1 MIDFSMGVGWMIGM
15 RFLTARQKSHISF
28 ITIMAIVGVTIG
40 VSALLIIT
48 GISSGFLEAFKEKV
62 LGVNAHVIV
71 LKVGETFHEYR
82 DVTKTASREEG
93 VSAAA
98 PFIITEMMIAK
109 GKSISGILIKGINP
123 EDAAK
128 ILDLP
133 KNIVKGSLDSLA
145 YAPLPGSSNGKP
157 SAGDDVDILDILD
170 DESAAH
176 AGAEEKNAAVQ
187 PPAQGNGEKEEAA
200 EEDPGTTA
208 ILDEESGDGETP
220 PGKKENGE
228 GEKGPAAADR
238 LPGMIIGQTLAENLG
253 AKIGD
258 TVLVISPLTGLDTS
272 FTDGRF
278 DTSISAEFKVTGIF
292 YCGFDEYDSR
302 LVFVNLYHAQRL
314 FNFGDSVTGIEMKV
328 DDIDRAKEIAASLD
342 RHLTGGLYRI
352 IDWEELNHPLFT
364 ALLVQKIAL
373 TVVLMLSVLMAS
385 LNIISM
391 LILFIMNKKR
401 DISILKSMG
410 ATRRQITSIF
420 MIVGC
425 ATGIIGL
432 ILGSGLGVGICK
444 ILTAYGWPLDPKVYL
459 IDHLPLKLSLSD
471 YIICVTATMLICII
485 FTVIPSMKAASLEPV
500 EGIKYE

>member
-1 MIDFSMGVGWMIGM
+1 MSVSWMIGM

-28 ITIMAIVGVTIG
+28 ITIMAVMGVTIG

-82 DVTKTASREEG
+82 DVTKAASREPG

-98 PFIITEMMIAK
+98 PFIITEMMIARE
-109 GKSISGILIKGINP
+109 KSISGILIKGINP
-123 EDAAK
+123 EDAEK

-133 KNIVKGSLDSLA
+133 KNIVKGDLDSLR
-145 YAPLPGSSNGKP
+145 YVPPPPDSSHGK
-157 SAGDDVDILDILD
+157 SGGEEVDISDILD
-170 DESAAH
+170 DESEAH
-176 AGAEEKNAAVQ
+176 LPAVAPEAGKEPAEAEEEA
-187 PPAQGNGEKEEAA
+187 GEEDEA
-200 EEDPGTTA
+200 EEENHGEDQELTA
-208 ILDEESGDGETP
+208 ILDEESGDKP
-220 PGKKENGE
+220 DRPE
-228 GEKGPAAADR
+228 GEEEEGKAPAAEDR

-253 AKIGD
+253 AGMGD
-258 TVLVISPLTGLDTS
+258 TVQVISPLTGLDSS

-278 DTSISAEFKVTGIF
+278 DSSISAKFKVTGIF

-314 FNFGDSVTGIEMKV
+314 FNFGDSVTGVEMKV
-328 DDIDRAKEIAASLD
+328 DNIDQAKNIAASLD

-410 ATRRQITSIF
+410 ATRYQITSIF

-432 ILGSGLGVGICK
+432 ILGSGLGIGICK

-459 IDHLPLKLSLSD
+459 IDHLPLKLSLTD
-471 YIICVTATMLICII
+471 YLICVCTTMLICII
-485 FTVIPSMKAASLEPV
+485 FTVIPAMKAASLEPV